1 MKSLKF
7 DYKEE
12 EINIKYE
19 FYCFKGSAIPKD
31 IKFKDISDHG
41 VSLYWKIDNL
51 HNINIDNNKIKYKI
65 EMRKDNGQF
74 IQIYE
79 GNNLNYTVDNLE
91 TDTNYEFGI
100 CSFYNNINGYWTD
113 IHKIKT
119 MDIDSIIL
127 KDLAKRNEYRKKILE
142 WCGYKRMELI
152 YRGSKD
158 GMLSKNFLINVIIK
172 DQQLLYIKMKN
183 VFSENIHL
191 YVGLVM
197 KVIINLLEIFYLL

>member
-1 MKSLKF
+1 
-7 DYKEE
+7 
-12 EINIKYE
+12 
-19 FYCFKGSAIPKD
+19 
-31 IKFKDISDHG
+31 
-41 VSLYWKIDNL
+41 
-51 HNINIDNNKIKYKI
+51 
-65 EMRKDNGQF
+65 
-74 IQIYE
+74 
-79 GNNLNYTVDNLE
+79 
-91 TDTNYEFGI
+91 
-100 CSFYNNINGYWTD
+100 
-113 IHKIKT
+113 